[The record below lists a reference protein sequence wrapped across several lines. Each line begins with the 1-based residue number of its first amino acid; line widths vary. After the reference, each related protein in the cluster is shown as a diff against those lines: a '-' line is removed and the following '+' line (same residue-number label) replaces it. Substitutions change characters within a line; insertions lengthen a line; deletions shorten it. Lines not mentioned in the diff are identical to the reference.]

1 MIRHGFYTNQSEN
14 NLKPIKKN
22 QKYLYERKTIDNEL
36 ERIH

>member
-14 NLKPIKKN
+14 NSKPI